1 MSSKFLFSLITVFAF
16 LVTSI
21 EAIEGYQ
28 ACLPEKSY
36 YLFIK
41 ERCVQEGHC
50 CSNNLECA
58 SACCDRH
65 LGVCLPD
72 SKTDHFLENF
82 PYSTACMKLPMLA
95 YMELEKIIEARK
107 YCKVVEEDK
116 RVRRLISILAPILS
130 YIVSQAI
137 GQAIGLSC
145 IYCKLKKRNKKQDAE
160 VLDNEEKM
168 NKLIFDLQ
176 NKKDEEDPNRKEA
189 IDTLAVIQKLKNEGP
204 LS

>member
-1 MSSKFLFSLITVFAF
+1 
-16 LVTSI
+16 
-21 EAIEGYQ
+21 
-28 ACLPEKSY
+28 
-36 YLFIK
+36 
-41 ERCVQEGHC
+41 
-50 CSNNLECA
+50 
-58 SACCDRH
+58 
-65 LGVCLPD
+65 
-72 SKTDHFLENF
+72 
-82 PYSTACMKLPMLA
+82 MKLPMLA